1 MPEAFFLWNSFPEAC
16 FVKRQSGS
24 SRSLDF
30 GKVVNREVPEARF
43 LGKSSIGKIPKRGFW
58 KSRQSGKSRSLD
70 FGKVANREVPEPALC
85 ALNADFVLLSL
96 NISLSMPAE
105 GCFLAIKQNPT
116 FRLCR
121 KCISA

>member
-24 SRSLDF
+24 SRS
-30 GKVVNREVPEARF
+30 A
-43 LGKSSIGKIPKRGFW
+43 
-58 KSRQSGKSRSLD
+58 D